1 MKSDRENITSIAE
14 RIRQLIDTLGV
25 SINNFSKDIASNSYF
40 NKLIKS
46 NGSIGSDKIEKIL
59 RKYPQVNMS
68 WLVMG
73 QGSMM
78 KKENTTNG
86 YPLMTEYDSYENYHV
101 ADPAENYY
109 PDYYESIRSERI
121 TPVIAQNPSI
131 PLIPADAV
139 AGMSSGSVSIRENDI
154 QEFYTIPDFE
164 DVDFMIRVKGS
175 SMYPK
180 YNSGDIVACRFLE
193 ESRFIQWNK
202 VYVLAT
208 QYQGVLVKRLKPSK
222 NEDCFTAISDNEKY
236 DPFDIPKSE
245 ITNIALVI
253 GVIRLE

>member
-1 MKSDRENITSIAE
+1 MYTKILVYVNINANILETTRQ
-14 RIRQLIDTLGV
+14 RILQFID
-25 SINNFSKDIASNSYF
+25 NQ
-40 NKLIKS
+40 
-46 NGSIGSDKIEKIL
+46 KIEPKDFLAKTNLKRGVLDKSHLEKGISDVFVSKIL
-59 RKYPQVNMS
+59 ESYTNISAR
-68 WLVMG
+68 WLLTGKGEML
-73 QGSMM
+73 
-78 KKENTTNG
+78 KTDTIKPT
-86 YPLMTEYDSYENYHV
+86 
-101 ADPAENYY
+101 
-109 PDYYESIRSERI
+109 I
-121 TPVIAQNPSI
+121 QNNRPSI
-131 PLIPADAV
+131 PLLPADAI
-139 AGMSSGSVSIRENDI
+139 AGMSDGSVSIREKDI

-180 YNSGDIVACRFLE
+180 YNSGDIIACRFLE
-193 ESRFIQWNK
+193 GSRFIQWNK

-208 QYQGVLVKRLKPSK
+208 QYQGILVKRLKPSD